1 MGACFNSRT
10 YDGKLTK
17 KEVEKLW
24 NNAVE
29 ESLYENG
36 HSYSGCIGMLG
47 NGISWDAKEFPT
59 EREAD
64 DYLSD
69 KHEKWNNAMG
79 VKYTNS
85 DGKKMWL
92 IGGWCSS

>member
-1 MGACFNSRT
+1 MGACFNSRS
-10 YDGKLTK
+10 YDGTLTK
-17 KEVEKLW
+17 KAIEKLW

-47 NGISWDAKEFPT
+47 SGVSWVEKEFPT
-59 EREAD
+59 EIEAD

-69 KHEKWNNAMG
+69 KHEKWNKAMG
-79 VKYTNS
+79 VKYIGI